1 MEARN
6 PWFQDV
12 HSSQVSPYTSQLN
25 QVRNQVVSDQE
36 FLKKGLKIKDNIIQV
51 GDKFLLDGAQI
62 QKSASQ
68 DQINIINDVKKY
80 ETE

>member
-12 HSSQVSPYTSQLN
+12 HSSQVSPFTSQLN

-68 DQINIINDVKKY
+68 DQINIINDVK
-80 ETE
+80 

>member
-68 DQINIINDVKKY
+68 DQINIINDVK
-80 ETE
+80 